1 MIASMTGF
9 GRGEATS
16 GGYTATVEL
25 RSVNSRY
32 CEVSTRLPRTLNA
45 RDAELQRLV
54 KDRFAR
60 GRISLQVQ
68 IEDPAADTLPVAV
81 NEDAVRQ
88 YRALIQQIAEVAGL
102 EPVVSLDQI
111 LRFQDI
117 LTPVEPGEPSEDAV
131 WTATVAALK
140 LAGDGMRVMRLDEGK
155 ALDRELQER
164 LDGIE
169 ANLAEVERLAPLRV
183 TGTHERLVDRLR
195 EFMAD
200 ERLDRSRLEFEMAV
214 LADKLDVREECV
226 RLHSH
231 LNLFRQALGS
241 GDPVGRK
248 LNFLSQEMNR
258 EVNTI
263 GSKSNDAEMAHLVVD
278 MKEDLEKIREQI
290 ENVE

>member
-1 MIASMTGF
+1 MTGF

-16 GGYTATVEL
+16 GGYTAVVEL

-32 CEVSTRLPRTLNA
+32 CEVSTRLPRSLNA

-68 IEDPAADTLPVAV
+68 VEDPIADVVPVVV
-81 NEDAVRQ
+81 NENAVRQ
-88 YRALIQQIAEVAGL
+88 YRRLLQQVAEAAGL
-102 EPVVSLDQI
+102 DPVISLDQI
-111 LRFQDI
+111 LRFSDI
-117 LTPVEPGEPSEDAV
+117 LTPVEPEEPSEDAV
-131 WTATVAALK
+131 WTATIAALR
-140 LAGDGMRVMRLDEGK
+140 LAGDGMRAMRLDEGK
-155 ALDRELQER
+155 ALDRELRER

-169 ANLAEVERLAPLRV
+169 SNLAEIERLAPLRV
-183 TGTHERLVDRLR
+183 TATHERLVDRLR
-195 EFMAD
+195 EFMED
-200 ERLDRSRLEFEMAV
+200 ERLDRNRLEFEMAV

-231 LNLFRQALGS
+231 LHLFRQALDS
-241 GDPVGRK
+241 SEPVGRK

-263 GSKSNDAEMAHLVVD
+263 GSKSNDAEMAHLVVG

>member
-1 MIASMTGF
+1 MTGF

-32 CEVSTRLPRTLNA
+32 CEVSTRLPRSLNA
-45 RDAELQRLV
+45 REAELQRLV

-68 IEDPAADTLPVAV
+68 IEDPTSDQVPVVV
-81 NEDAVRQ
+81 NEHAVRQ
-88 YRALIQQIAEVAGL
+88 YRALLQHVAETAGL
-102 EPVVSLDQI
+102 DPVVSLDHL
-111 LRFQDI
+111 LRFPEI
-117 LTPVEPGEPSEDAV
+117 LTPVDPEEPSEDAV
-131 WTATVAALK
+131 WTATVAALG
-140 LAGDGMRVMRLDEGK
+140 LAGDGMRTMRLDEGK
-155 ALDRELQER
+155 ALDRELRER
-164 LDGIE
+164 LGGIE
-169 ANLAEVERLAPLRV
+169 ANLSEIERLAPLRV

-195 EFMAD
+195 EFMDD
-200 ERLDRSRLEFEMAV
+200 ERLDRNRLEFEMAV

-231 LNLFRQALGS
+231 LHLFRQALGS
-241 GDPVGRK
+241 SEPVGRK

-263 GSKSNDAEMAHLVVD
+263 GSKSNDAEMAHLVVG

>member
-1 MIASMTGF
+1 MTGF

-32 CEVSTRLPRTLNA
+32 CEVSTRLPRSLNA

-68 IEDPAADTLPVAV
+68 IEDPTADEVPVVV
-81 NEDAVRQ
+81 NDNAVRQ
-88 YRALIQQIAEVAGL
+88 YRALLQHVAETAGL
-102 EPVVSLDQI
+102 EPVITLDQI
-111 LRFQDI
+111 LRFPEI
-117 LTPVEPGEPSEDAV
+117 LTPVDPEEPSEDAV
-131 WTATVAALK
+131 WNATVAALN
-140 LAGDGMRVMRLDEGK
+140 LAGDGMRTMRLDEGK
-155 ALDRELQER
+155 ALARELRER

-169 ANLAEVERLAPLRV
+169 TNLAEIERLAPLRV

-195 EFMAD
+195 EFMED

-231 LNLFRQALGS
+231 LHLFRQALGS
-241 GDPVGRK
+241 SEPVGRK

-263 GSKSNDAEMAHLVVD
+263 GSKSNDAEMAHLVVG